1 MGQMAGFLSPYL
13 VGWVKDST
21 GSTDAALYLLAGVI
35 VGGSLLALRMTRTLR
50 RNYACRSKDRSLRQ
64 LLQENTY
71 FRARSCRGR
80 SFLY

>member
-50 RNYACRSKDRSLRQ
+50 A
-64 LLQENTY
+64 
-71 FRARSCRGR
+71 
-80 SFLY
+80 